1 MNTKNKTKTFTPEA
15 LLILLIAI
23 FTIVFIILPF
33 MINIYNGEGAK
44 ITVNQE
50 KVLAEIYKQ
59 NEDKFITFKDTSDS
73 LTGIWY
79 HTNLT
84 PFVTVTDCLI
94 FYGDTCIKYVIR
106 DGKLNKDKK
115 EYKYTYDGE
124 FLTLS
129 EENRSDVSFTVDKI
143 NFSDD
148 NTLYKYT
155 VNDGYIS
162 KYKKIYHK
170 FTGNTIEQ

>member
-23 FTIVFIILPF
+23 LIAIFTLPA
-33 MINIYNGEGAK
+33 MVNIYHGEGAK

-59 NEDKFITFKDTSDS
+59 NEDKFITSKDTSGP

-84 PFVTVTDCLI
+84 SFVTVTDCLI

-106 DGKLNKDKK
+106 DGKLDKDKK

-129 EENRSDVSFTVDKI
+129 EENRRDVSFTVDKI
-143 NFSDD
+143 NFTDD

-155 VNDGYIS
+155 INNGDIS
-162 KYKKIYHK
+162 KYKEIYHK
-170 FTGNTIEQ
+170 FTRKDEK